1 MTIMREAFFMAI
13 VVFGGTAG
21 ELSISHAMKQ
31 IGEVHDFSPRNLI
44 RVMVRAFRVRSM
56 WVGLGIMTVSFL
68 ALLALLSWENVS
80 FVVPATALSYAMGA
94 LGAKFFLGERIS
106 PKRWAGVLLVC
117 LGVALVWIG

>member
-1 MTIMREAFFMAI
+1 MTTMREAFFMAI

-31 IGEVHDFSPRNLI
+31 IGEVHDFSPRNLA
-44 RVMVRAFRVRSM
+44 RVIVRAFRVKWM
-56 WVGLGIMTVSFL
+56 WIGLVIMTLSFF

-80 FVVPATALSYAMGA
+80 LVVPATALSYAMGA

-106 PKRWAGVLLVC
+106 PKRWVGVFLVC
-117 LGVALVWIG
+117 LGDALVWIG